1 MLPISQDRPCLHFH
15 TSGLLSVELIQPW
28 NFPPLLSNFPFL
40 FSLLSYV
47 LREYVQST
55 HPSSISPA
63 RVQILRMKANLM
75 TQRVLPKA
83 GAHSSWQIPQLE
95 QGLEGRC
102 SGRTGR
108 EQDELLIR
116 KAKGISSLP
125 FLRRFALASKQIC
138 WNTELSKRNYRREGA
153 YKHFISQTGQDCLWF
168 TLISLLGSF
177 FMCQAQCSRQKYS
190 LPRSCRLLGEKDNN
204 SNEELHT

>member
-1 MLPISQDRPCLHFH
+1 ME
-15 TSGLLSVELIQPW
+15 LSSP
-28 NFPPLLSNFPFL
+28 SNSPFL

-63 RVQILRMKANLM
+63 RVRILRMKANLM

-102 SGRTGR
+102 SGRTATGTGWAVNKKS
-108 EQDELLIR
+108 QGDF
-116 KAKGISSLP
+116 ISPL
-125 FLRRFALASKQIC
+125 LASLRLGFQADMLEHR
-138 WNTELSKRNYRREGA
+138 TEQTKLQEGGGVQAFHLTDWAGLSVVYTYQFVRV
-153 YKHFISQTGQDCLWF
+153 
-168 TLISLLGSF
+168 F
-177 FMCQAQCSRQKYS
+177 FYVPGTMQ
-190 LPRSCRLLGEKDNN
+190 
-204 SNEELHT
+204 